1 MTILVV
7 EDETRIASFI
17 RKGLRAHGWDVEAV
31 ETGEEAL
38 SRLEHG
44 DVSLVVLDLGL
55 PDVDGLEV
63 LERVRG
69 TGSDV
74 PVIILSAHSEVTDR
88 VRGFTLG
95 ADDYMPKPFA
105 FEELAARVSARLRS
119 RDEL

>member
-7 EDETRIASFI
+7 EDETRIAAFI

-55 PDVDGLEV
+55 PDVNGLDV
-63 LERVRG
+63 LERVRDR
-69 TGSDV
+69 GSDV
-74 PVIILSAHSEVTDR
+74 PVIILSARSDIADPAQR
-88 VRGFTLG
+88 LRLG

-105 FEELAARVSARLRS
+105 FEELAERVSARLRS
-119 RDEL
+119 SAA